1 MIMHGL
7 RTLLLAQ
14 SSITALAPAQT
25 INGISIPSIVCDN
38 APQGMVPPYVVL
50 TDISNDPMNTLD
62 AYSET
67 LQAVEVDIDCY
78 SYSEPAARTLGQT
91 VWRFIRD
98 YTGAAGADDTVKAVN
113 VEDNGTYRYDFPA
126 EGRDTRFHIVSL
138 SMLIQYSTP

>member
-14 SSITALAPAQT
+14 TSITTLAPAQT
-25 INGISIPSIVCDN
+25 VKGISTPAIVCDN

-50 TDISNDPMNTLD
+50 TDISSDPMNTLD
-62 AYSET
+62 AYSES
-67 LQAVEVDIDCY
+67 LQSVELDIDCY

-98 YTGAAGADDTVKAVN
+98 YTGPAGSDDTVKAVV
-113 VEDNGTYRYDFPA
+113 VEDHGTYRYDFPA
-126 EGRDTRFHIVSL
+126 EGRDTRFHIVTL
-138 SMLIQYSTP
+138 SMLVQYSTP

>member
-25 INGISIPSIVCDN
+25 LHGATVPAVVCDN
-38 APQGMVPPYVVL
+38 APQGMSPPYVVL
-50 TDISNDPMNTLD
+50 TDISSDPMNTLD
-62 AYSET
+62 AYSES
-67 LQAVEVDIDCY
+67 LQSVEVDIDCY

-98 YTGAAGADDTVKAVN
+98 YTGAAGSDDTVKAV
-113 VEDNGTYRYDFPA
+113 VVQDSGTYRYDFPA
-126 EGRDTRFHIVSL
+126 EGRDTRFHIVTL